1 MKIISIINQKG
12 GVGKT
17 TSAINIAY
25 SITLLNKKALL
36 IDIDS
41 QGNTS
46 SGFNILKKKIQIQVM
61 NLSIKNKKL
70 HLLKILTWI

>member
-46 SGFNILKKKIQIQVM
+46 IGINVSKKKIQIQVM

-70 HLLKILTWI
+70 HLLKILT

>member
-46 SGFNILKKKIQIQVM
+46 SGVNISKKKIQIQVM
-61 NLSIKNKKL
+61 NLSIKSKKL
-70 HLLKILTWI
+70 NLLKILT